1 MKLFTDVKI
10 GKRLA
15 IGFGITLGL
24 MVINVVTGIISING
38 INSDLDRMVVVN
50 TAKIKHAND
59 IRTAFADIT
68 YLVGQIVTTQE
79 SSVREEAKKQIDE
92 KRVNYK
98 KAMEG
103 LEKLEINEE
112 GKTLIAKLK
121 EDVMQGRDANTSTI
135 ELSMAG
141 NTKEAAEKYGTLIGF
156 VQKYIKAAE
165 AVLKYNE
172 GRLQYRYEKAQKDAS
187 TTRLIFILLGI
198 VNIGIGMFFSRAI
211 TRSIA
216 IPIIR
221 SSSHIDLMAKGDFS
235 IPVSVHA
242 TNRKDEMGIFAKSMD
257 TMNKNLGQTIKDM
270 MTSAASVASAS
281 TQLNASAE
289 KLSKGAME
297 QVEMATQI
305 ATASTQMN
313 QSSEDIARNSNRIAE
328 SASETVNISKQ
339 GQIVV
344 DKAIREVNIIAETVE
359 AASGFVKEL
368 GNQSLRIGD
377 IITVIEEIADQTNL
391 LALNAAIEAAR
402 AGEQGRG
409 FAVVADEVKKLAERT
424 SASTTEI
431 AGMIRTIRGGV
442 ERTVETMEKAKNNV
456 VTGVQ
461 YSSQAQTALQDITT
475 SIDGLY
481 GGIHEIA
488 SAIEEMSATTDEI
501 TQDMNQISSVTK
513 ETFSSSEEISEA
525 ARGLSKLARSLES
538 EVRSFKVQ

>member
-15 IGFGITLGL
+15 IGFGITLSL
-24 MVINVVTGIISING
+24 MAINVIIGIISING
-38 INSDLDRMVVVN
+38 INDKLDRMVMVN
-50 TAKIKHAND
+50 TAKIKYAND
-59 IRTAFADIT
+59 IRTSLSDLN
-68 YLVGQIVTTQE
+68 YLIGQLVTTE
-79 SSVREEAKKQIDE
+79 DGSVREETKKQLDE
-92 KRVNYK
+92 KRVTYK
-98 KAMEG
+98 KAVEG
-103 LEKLEINEE
+103 LEKLEINDE
-112 GKTLIAKLK
+112 GKKLMTK
-121 EDVMQGRDANTSTI
+121 FKDEVAQGREANNSAI
-135 ELSMAG
+135 ELGMAG
-141 NTKEAAEKYGTLIGF
+141 NTKEATEKYGALI
-156 VQKYIKAAE
+156 KSTKAYVE
-165 AVLKYNE
+165 ASEAIVKYNE
-172 GRLQYRYEKAQKDAS
+172 GRLQYRYEEARKSAS
-187 TTRLIFILLGI
+187 TTRLTFILLGI
-198 VNIGIGMFFSRAI
+198 INIVIGMFFSRAI
-211 TRSIA
+211 TKSIA

-242 TNRKDEMGIFAKSMD
+242 TNRKDEMGIFARSMD
-257 TMNKNLGQTIKDM
+257 SMNKNLGQIIKDM

-281 TQLNASAE
+281 TQLSASSE

-297 QVEMATQI
+297 QVDRATQI

-313 QSSEDIARNSNRIAE
+313 QASEDIAVNSNKIAE
-328 SASETVNISKQ
+328 SASETVNISKE
-339 GQIVV
+339 GQMVV
-344 DKAIREVNIIAETVE
+344 DKAIKEVNVIAETVE

-431 AGMIRTIRGGV
+431 ANMIKTIKEGV
-442 ERTVETMEKAKNNV
+442 ERTVETMDKAKNNV

-461 YSSQAQTALQDITT
+461 YSSQAQTALQDITR
-475 SIDGLY
+475 SIDSLY
-481 GGIHEIA
+481 NGVHQIA

-525 ARGLSKLARSLES
+525 AGGLARLASSLEK
-538 EVRSFKVQ
+538 EVRSFKV